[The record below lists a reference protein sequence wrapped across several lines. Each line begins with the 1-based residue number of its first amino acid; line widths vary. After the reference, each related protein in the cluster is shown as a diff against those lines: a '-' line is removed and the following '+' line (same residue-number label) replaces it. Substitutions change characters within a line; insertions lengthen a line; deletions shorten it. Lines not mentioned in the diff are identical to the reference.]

1 MAGARKGEKR
11 ERDERRGVKDAQE
24 MGSVGGADGQGR
36 EAQREKGVQRRAKE
50 SEKCAREEEKCA
62 REREEGRER

>member
-24 MGSVGGADGQGR
+24 MGSVEGADGQGK
-36 EAQREKGVQRRAKE
+36 EAQRKGGCRG
-50 SEKCAREEEKCA
+50 ARK
-62 REREEGRER
+62 REEGRER